1 VTLRSIPEVIR
12 SAIFVFGFS
21 LLLVYDVISSI
32 ANGSVPVQL
41 KIKIDLAPENSATV
55 SAQAPFDPIKIRNFL
70 LMLVMLSSLVCSMA
84 YSMWPSGQAYA
95 ETLDSNTA
103 ENVGILPIIMEDDE
117 PPKQPDIVLGDTHLL
132 VEKVTALDSE
142 TTVKVLDVNTAQN
155 AELEPSNEAASII
168 ENEHVARAQLT
179 SAIVRREPIDNITLL
194 SLANNKQIFYFTQI
208 NQLKDK
214 VISHRWRLNGKVMA
228 QVSLSIGGDKWRTY
242 SSKTF
247 NNSMLGRWEV
257 AVLDENENVL
267 SVTEFD
273 VTQ

>member
-1 VTLRSIPEVIR
+1 
-12 SAIFVFGFS
+12 
-21 LLLVYDVISSI
+21 
-32 ANGSVPVQL
+32 VQL
-41 KIKIDLAPENSATV
+41 KIKIDLAPENNTAV

-70 LMLVMLSSLVCSMA
+70 FVLIIMSSLVCTMA
-84 YSMWPSGQAYA
+84 YSMWPSGQVYT
-95 ETLDSNTA
+95 ETIDDNTA
-103 ENVGILPIIMEDDE
+103 GNVGILPIIMEDDE
-117 PPKQPDIVLGDTHLL
+117 PPKQPDIVLEDTQFL
-132 VEKVTALDSE
+132 VEKVTEINSE
-142 TTVKVLDVNTAQN
+142 TTVKTQSTNTTQT
-155 AELEPSNEAASII
+155 AESNLTNDETSHV

-179 SAIVRREPIDNITLL
+179 SAIVRREPIDNITSL
-194 SLANNKQIFYFTQI
+194 SLADDKQLFYFTQI

-214 VISHRWRLNGKVMA
+214 MISHRWRLNGKVMA

>member
-1 VTLRSIPEVIR
+1 M
-12 SAIFVFGFS
+12 
-21 LLLVYDVISSI
+21 
-32 ANGSVPVQL
+32 QL
-41 KIKIDLAPENSATV
+41 KIKIDLAPENSAAV

-70 LMLVMLSSLVCSMA
+70 FVLIIMSSLVCTMA
-84 YSMWPSGQAYA
+84 YSMWPSDQAYA
-95 ETLDSNTA
+95 ETVNDNAA

-117 PPKQPDIVLGDTHLL
+117 PPKQPDIVLEDTQLL
-132 VEKVTALDSE
+132 IEEMTEIDAQAA
-142 TTVKVLDVNTAQN
+142 VKAQENNAIPTDESNQSNDVAAI
-155 AELEPSNEAASII
+155 AES
-168 ENEHVARAQLT
+168 EHVARAQLT
-179 SAIVRREPIDNITLL
+179 SAIVRREPIDSITSL
-194 SLANNKQIFYFTQI
+194 SLANDKQVFYFTQI

-214 VISHRWRLNGKVMA
+214 MISHRWRLNGKVMA

>member
-1 VTLRSIPEVIR
+1 M
-12 SAIFVFGFS
+12 
-21 LLLVYDVISSI
+21 
-32 ANGSVPVQL
+32 QL
-41 KIKIDLAPENSATV
+41 KIKIDLAPENSAAV

-70 LMLVMLSSLVCSMA
+70 FVLVIMSSLVCTMA
-84 YSMWPSGQAYA
+84 YSMWPSGQVYA
-95 ETLDSNTA
+95 ETMDDNGA
-103 ENVGILPIIMEDDE
+103 GNVGILPIIMEDDE
-117 PPKQPDIVLGDTHLL
+117 PPKQPDIVLEETHLL
-132 VEKVTALDSE
+132 VEKASILE
-142 TTVKVLDVNTAQN
+142 TDTSAKTQDVNTAQTM
-155 AELEPSNEAASII
+155 ELDLTNDVASIV

-179 SAIVRREPIDNITLL
+179 SAIVRREPIDNITSL
-194 SLANNKQIFYFTQI
+194 SLADDKQLFYFTQI

-214 VISHRWRLNGKVMA
+214 MISHRWRLNGKVMA

-247 NNSMLGRWEV
+247 NNSMLGRWDV